1 MKQYWRSY
9 LILFLILFVGAS
21 LVGRLLFLQVVRG
34 GFYKALAQGQQGS
47 SLVERGE
54 RGKIFARDKNGGLVL
69 LAANQKVPYA
79 FVSPVEIEKDNEESI
94 AETLASI
101 LGMEKAG
108 ILSRVQSKES
118 FFEVIKKR
126 IAGEEAKRIVEK
138 DMKGMHVG
146 FETLRVYPQGSFA
159 SHVLGFVNQE
169 DKGQYGIESSYNQK
183 LAGKEGIKRNV
194 FNPASYFLGDRSSS
208 AKAGENVVLTIDYNI
223 QSVAE
228 ALLLRAKKDLGVEEG
243 TIVVMDPRDGKILSL
258 ANSPSFDPNEYAK
271 EDLST
276 FQNAAVEKIFE
287 PGSVL
292 KAITMAS
299 ALEEGSVT
307 PETTYEDKGILRIGG
322 YKILNYDN
330 RTWGE
335 RTMREVLQ
343 FSINTGAVFAAEQL
357 GFERFMEYLKK
368 FGIFSKTFIDLPGEV
383 FSQNKELQL
392 GHEINFATAS
402 FGQGIEMTPLQL
414 MRAYAAIANGGM
426 LVTPHIVEQK
436 PSDPTGP
443 ILSSKTVLDA
453 TAMLV
458 SVMEEG
464 YGKSARV
471 PGYFI
476 AGKTGTAQIPWSAL
490 GVQKAGYSD
499 QTIQS
504 FIGYAPAYN
513 PQFLVLVKLNNPKT
527 KTAEYSA
534 VPLFK
539 ELTKYIIDYLEIPP
553 DYE

>member
-1 MKQYWRSY
+1 MRAY
-9 LILFLILFVGAS
+9 IIFFLILFVGAS
-21 LVGRLLFLQVVRG
+21 LMGRLLFLQVVKG
-34 GFYKALAQGQQGS
+34 GFYRALAQGQQGS
-47 SLVERGE
+47 SLVEKGE
-54 RGKIFARDKNGGLVL
+54 RGKIFARDKNGSLVL

-79 FVSPVEIEKDNEESI
+79 FVSPAEVESGNEELI

-101 LGMEKAG
+101 LGTEKAN
-108 ILSRVQSKES
+108 ILLKTQNKES
-118 FFEVIKKR
+118 FFEIIKKK
-126 IAGEEAKRIVEK
+126 ITDEEAQRIEEK
-138 DMKGMHVG
+138 DIKGMHVG

-159 SHVLGFVNQE
+159 SHVLGFVNQD
-169 DKGQYGIESSYNQK
+169 DKGQYGVESSYNEK
-183 LAGKEGIKRNV
+183 LAGKEGVKRNV
-194 FNPASYFLGDRSSS
+194 FNPASYFLGDRSSN
-208 AKAGENVVLTIDYNI
+208 AKAGENIVLTIDYNI
-223 QSVAE
+223 QSMAE
-228 ALLLRAKKDLGVEEG
+228 ALLKRVQKELGVQEG
-243 TIVVMDPRDGKILSL
+243 TIIVMDPRDGKILSL
-258 ANSPSFDPNEYAK
+258 ANSPSFNPNEYAK
-271 EDLST
+271 ESLET
-276 FQNAAVEKIFE
+276 FQNAALEKIFE

-292 KAITMAS
+292 KAVTMAS
-299 ALEEGSVT
+299 ALQEGAIT
-307 PETTYEDKGILRIGG
+307 PETTYEDEGILRIGG
-322 YKILNYDN
+322 YKILNYDS
-330 RTWGE
+330 RTWGK

-357 GFERFMEYLKK
+357 GFDRFMEYLKK
-368 FGIFSKTFIDLPGEV
+368 FGIFSKTFVDLPGEV

-402 FGQGIEMTPLQL
+402 FGQGVEMTSLQL
-414 MRAYAAIANGGM
+414 MRAYAAISNGGM
-426 LVTPHIVEQK
+426 LVTPYIVEQK
-436 PSDPTGP
+436 PNDPTGP

-453 TAMLV
+453 TSMLV
-458 SVMEEG
+458 GVMEEG

-490 GVQKAGYSD
+490 GIQKAGYSD

-534 VPLFK
+534 VPLFR

>member
-1 MKQYWRSY
+1 MRAY
-9 LILFLILFVGAS
+9 IIFFLILFVGAS
-21 LVGRLLFLQVVRG
+21 LMGRLLFLQVVKG
-34 GFYKALAQGQQGS
+34 GFYRALAQGQQGS
-47 SLVERGE
+47 SLVEKGE
-54 RGKIFARDKNGGLVL
+54 RGKIFARDKNGSLVL

-79 FVSPVEIEKDNEESI
+79 FVSPAEVESGNEELI

-101 LGMEKAG
+101 LGTEKAN
-108 ILSRVQSKES
+108 ILLKTQNKES
-118 FFEVIKKR
+118 FFEIIKKK
-126 IAGEEAKRIVEK
+126 ITDEEAQRIEEK
-138 DMKGMHVG
+138 DIKGMHVG

-159 SHVLGFVNQE
+159 SHVLGFVNQD
-169 DKGQYGIESSYNQK
+169 DKGQYGVESSYNEK
-183 LAGKEGIKRNV
+183 LAGKEGVKRNV
-194 FNPASYFLGDRSSS
+194 FNPASYFLGDRSSN
-208 AKAGENVVLTIDYNI
+208 AKAGENIVLTIDYNI
-223 QSVAE
+223 QSMAE
-228 ALLLRAKKDLGVEEG
+228 ALLKRVQKELGVQEG
-243 TIVVMDPRDGKILSL
+243 TIIVMDPRDGKILSL
-258 ANSPSFDPNEYAK
+258 ANSPSFNPNEYAK
-271 EDLST
+271 ESLET
-276 FQNAAVEKIFE
+276 FQNAALEKIFE

-292 KAITMAS
+292 KAVTMAS
-299 ALEEGSVT
+299 ALQEGAIT
-307 PETTYEDKGILRIGG
+307 PETTYEDEGILRIGG
-322 YKILNYDN
+322 YKILNYDS
-330 RTWGE
+330 RTWGK

-357 GFERFMEYLKK
+357 GFDRFMEYLKK
-368 FGIFSKTFIDLPGEV
+368 FGIFSKTFVDLPGEV

-402 FGQGIEMTPLQL
+402 FGQGIEMTSLQL
-414 MRAYAAIANGGM
+414 MRAYAAISNGGM
-426 LVTPHIVEQK
+426 LVTPYIVEQK
-436 PSDPTGP
+436 PNDPTGP

-453 TAMLV
+453 TSMLV
-458 SVMEEG
+458 GVMEEG

-490 GVQKAGYSD
+490 GIQKAGYSD

-534 VPLFK
+534 VPLFR